1 MNVDFTLILGII
13 GVIFYVIVPLLA
25 GNKKKGEQQRT
36 SQAEQPKQ
44 PAKPQAA
51 TKPAAEQAEPRNL
64 REFLQQIQQQVKEA
78 EQEWQAKQQQAE
90 AQPTP
95 AEQPRPVPSSRP
107 APQPAVPLSS
117 PLVSTPERRLA
128 DLGSSVP
135 KSQGLGRIRP
145 RARRA
150 SVRTFTDTDDEPN
163 VVRDAFVQ
171 VTPDRVLHGL
181 IWHEILSEPKGLRG
195 MRRSRLP
202 LR

>member
-13 GVIFYVIVPLLA
+13 AVIFYVIVPLLA

-36 SQAEQPKQ
+36 SQTEQPKQ

-51 TKPAAEQAEPRNL
+51 TKPVAEQAEPRNL

-95 AEQPRPVPSSRP
+95 AEQPQPVP
-107 APQPAVPLSS
+107 APQPAPEPAAPLAS

-128 DLGSSVP
+128 DLGSGS

-150 SVRTFTDTDDEPN
+150 SVRTFTDTADEQH
-163 VVRDAFVQ
+163 VLQDAFVQ